1 MAIQFYLTSAG
12 RNAALNA
19 ASLGLNV
26 SLTHIAVGSGKY
38 DPSNAMALTNSALV
52 SEIERYPLN
61 GGSVEPIS
69 HTLRFIANIE
79 PTQTADGYEI
89 GLITDQG
96 VLFAIAATTSNTPL
110 IRLVANI
117 VSIVTFG
124 MILSNLNLS
133 NLIISIDPNTPICV
147 ALMNQH
153 LDHPD
158 PHTQYLLKTDFNAG
172 VIALQNNKYDKT
184 GGELN
189 GNILLKGY
197 LELTGGRTVAKLYAA
212 DFLRLELNHPL
223 LINDAVNVSN
233 VVAATDLTV
242 SDNGSTSI
250 THSNIGIEGN
260 FVRFSSARD
269 KYVFDKPI
277 HAPSFVGG
285 NVSIAANGYTSLP
298 NGLIM
303 QWGRYDT
310 TVIEGG
316 VNVTFPIAFPNACLN
331 VTATRMASVAVS
343 TDADGGVYYVSST
356 TNEAV
361 FNLQGF
367 YGDSKGTLR
376 GFTWMVIGF

>member
-26 SLTHIAVGSGKY
+26 SLTHIAVGTGKY
-38 DPSNAMALTNSALV
+38 DPSNAMTLTNAALV

-61 GGSVEPIS
+61 GGSVEPLS
-69 HTLRFIANIE
+69 HTLRFVANIE

-250 THSNIGIEGN
+250 THSNTEVEGN
-260 FVRFSSARD
+260 FVRFSSSRD

-277 HAPSFVGG
+277 HAPSFVDG

-303 QWGRYDT
+303 QWGKHEDNSA
-310 TVIEGG
+310 
-316 VNVTFPIAFPNACLN
+316 VNTHVTFPIAFPTACLN
-331 VTATRMASVAVS
+331 ISATAENTDGARAEIVNFYNVNTTGFDWTGASGSEGVVQAVVHGHWL
-343 TDADGGVYYVSST
+343 A
-356 TNEAV
+356 
-361 FNLQGF
+361 
-367 YGDSKGTLR
+367 
-376 GFTWMVIGF
+376 IGY

>member
-26 SLTHIAVGSGKY
+26 SLTHIAVGTGKY
-38 DPSNAMALTNSALV
+38 DPSNAMTLTNTTLV

-69 HTLRFIANIE
+69 HTLRFVANIE
-79 PTQTADGYEI
+79 PTQTADGFEI
-89 GLITDQG
+89 GLITSQG
-96 VLFAIAATTSNTPL
+96 VLFAIASTTSNTPL

-117 VSIVTFG
+117 VSVVTFG

>member
-12 RNAALNA
+12 KNAALNA

-96 VLFAIAATTSNTPL
+96 VLFAIAATTTNTPL